1 MNINKTR
8 NREAYFFFFK
18 KKFESLSSLDGA
30 AFVSCLWSGTH
41 ASFWVSDLSEK

>member
-8 NREAYFFFFK
+8 NREAYFFFY
-18 KKFESLSSLDGA
+18 LSVSTLDGA
-30 AFVSCLWSGTH
+30 AFVSSLWSGRH